1 MRIKLS
7 GDLTYREA
15 RLVMA
20 RVVEQLAVPETVLD
34 LAEVNEVDS
43 SAIAL
48 VLAWLRRAEEQSI
61 VLRCE
66 NVPANL
72 RSLAAL
78 YGVEAIVPID

>member
-1 MRIKLS
+1 MQIKLS

-15 RLVMA
+15 RQVLA

-48 VLAWLRRAEEQSI
+48 VLALLRRAEEHSI

-66 NVPANL
+66 NVPVNL

-78 YGVEAIVPID
+78 YGVETLVPID